1 MSGVK
6 VEVKAIDWCYENAA
20 VIYIDSDG
28 ERFEGYIKSLD
39 DILFSLI
46 NSLEKAFIL
55 LLRIRF
61 AGNL

>member
-6 VEVKAIDWCYENAA
+6 IEVKAIDWCYENAA
-20 VIYIDSDG
+20 VIYLNIDG

-39 DILFSLI
+39 DILFSRI